1 VFFLTPRQPFGD
13 FIRDGSANS
22 GIVSET
28 ESKELDAWL
37 HGCLKQDRAA
47 QKKLYQCFFGYAMS
61 ICVRYSK
68 NTEEAKDVL
77 NDGFMKVFTKIK
89 QYHPPKPFKGWLRR
103 IMINTALDNY
113 RHNLKNYFLQNIET
127 VSLASDPFDVE
138 QQLNYEYLMSLVQQ
152 LSPAYRAVF
161 NLYAIDGYTH
171 EEIAEMLGIAVGT
184 SKSNL
189 AKARANLR
197 EALTRSRIDERKQY
211 V

>member
-1 VFFLTPRQPFGD
+1 M
-13 FIRDGSANS
+13 SK
-22 GIVSET
+22 T
-28 ESKELDAWL
+28 EGKVLDVL
-37 HGCLKQDRAA
+37 LGQCLKQDRGA
-47 QKKLYQCFFGYAMS
+47 QRELYRLFFGYAMS
-61 ICVRYSK
+61 VCIRYSQ
-68 NTEEAKDVL
+68 NAEEAKDVL
-77 NDGFMKVFTKIK
+77 NDGFMKVFTRLK
-89 QYHPPKPFKGWLRR
+89 QYHPPKPFKGWVRR

-113 RHNLKNYFLQNIET
+113 RHNLKNYHLQDIDKAEPAT
-127 VSLASDPFDVE
+127 DPFDVE
-138 QQLNYEYLMSLVQQ
+138 QQLNYEYLISLVQQ

-197 EALTRSRIDERKQY
+197 EALQSSKIDEHKQY